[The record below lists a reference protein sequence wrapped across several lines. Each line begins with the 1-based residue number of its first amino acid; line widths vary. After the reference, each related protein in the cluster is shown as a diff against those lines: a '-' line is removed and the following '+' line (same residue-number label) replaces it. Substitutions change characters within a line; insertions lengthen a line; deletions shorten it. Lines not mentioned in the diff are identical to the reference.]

1 MNENYFT
8 YFLYG
13 PDPVI
18 YYYYYY
24 YYCYYYYY
32 IIEKDLNFTK
42 KI

>member
-18 YYYYYY
+18 YYYYY

>member
-18 YYYYYY
+18 YYYY